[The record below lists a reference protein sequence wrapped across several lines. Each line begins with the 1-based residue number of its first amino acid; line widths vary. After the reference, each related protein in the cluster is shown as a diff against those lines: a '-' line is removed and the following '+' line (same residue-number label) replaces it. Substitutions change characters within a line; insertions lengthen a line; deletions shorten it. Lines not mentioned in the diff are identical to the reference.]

1 MKIPAGYYQS
11 ITALYGQKK
20 TKGRT
25 LKKGKKTMKAKKRI
39 SKTSAMNEPIYTWFE
54 RENPDELWAIERL
67 SRAVTFADVYKC
79 MSNGDGLGDDV
90 EWDTDTRTRELIL
103 RQMAKLLK
111 MKIEKLIEWSDSNA
125 IAKEK
130 RMQKTQG

>member
-1 MKIPAGYYQS
+1 M
-11 ITALYGQKK
+11 K
-20 TKGRT
+20 TKKRVS
-25 LKKGKKTMKAKKRI
+25 KK
-39 SKTSAMNEPIYTWFE
+39 SAMNEAIYTWFE

-111 MKIEKLIEWSDSNA
+111 MKIEKLIEWSDGNA

-130 RMQKTQG
+130 RMRKAQG